1 MHALFTLY
9 SATLIQPHPYSHLAR
24 ITLDFF
30 PPPGNSYLHK
40 LRVPIAIVGVLC
52 NPLCT
57 LTNLPFTQ
65 TILGKEKYFA
75 ASKFCSKYSRYVYDR

>member
-1 MHALFTLY
+1 MQLC
-9 SATLIQPHPYSHLAR
+9 
-24 ITLDFF
+24 
-30 PPPGNSYLHK
+30 
-40 LRVPIAIVGVLC
+40 VLC

-75 ASKFCSKYSRYVYDR
+75 ASKFCSKYSRYVYDRGSIDVPYVIFFENASRNLCKIETYIRANILKIICHQAEV